1 MPRFELRLP
10 WRCYSSSQG
19 LGFFCIFLLWCAPL
33 KINGTMQR
41 TWGMEVAEVALDI
54 LRCAGRV
61 LPSVK
66 KQKRH
71 FALPNGNLP
80 QQVIA

>member
-1 MPRFELRLP
+1 
-10 WRCYSSSQG
+10 
-19 LGFFCIFLLWCAPL
+19 
-33 KINGTMQR
+33 MQR

-80 QQVIA
+80 QQVIAWSTAHFVAPGSLSMEF